1 MNTDPKILRL
11 EERVQQIEEEM
22 KVLGIFSDFLK
33 RIEK

>member
-22 KVLGIFSDFLK
+22 KVLGIFSDFLNSS
-33 RIEK
+33 